1 MGKSDNLITEKRE
14 LQKSYEAL
22 EEENKRLQAKLQSF
36 SQNYNEN
43 MKKKDYDLQ
52 RSLEGKLE
60 YETKIEHLQKQLKDS
75 TIGTKTLKND
85 LDTERQKGK
94 EILHENEVLKAKF
107 GVLEENNKK
116 LQMINDE
123 KEEKEMVFKNR
134 VDILS
139 DENRELMKKIETIE
153 KEYQAKLK
161 KLEEVATFYLLS
173 KVYIYISEIVKS
185 IYISIYP

>member
-22 EEENKRLQAKLQSF
+22 EEENKILQAKLQSF